1 MSKRR
6 KGFGNGSARGMRL
19 GRWVEER
26 GAKVGGTCRG
36 NAATASHQA
45 PKTLRSH
52 QHTPAARPQGQ
63 NRAFLAVVVVAGE
76 VGESGKT
83 MVGERSGETEDA
95 VEGQAEEEVV
105 VERVGTVTG

>member
-1 MSKRR
+1 
-6 KGFGNGSARGMRL
+6 
-19 GRWVEER
+19 
-26 GAKVGGTCRG
+26 
-36 NAATASHQA
+36 
-45 PKTLRSH
+45 
-52 QHTPAARPQGQ
+52 
-63 NRAFLAVVVVAGE
+63 LAVVVVAGE